1 MRCESAVRGGEPL
14 LSVIP
19 ATFTAHLVLNN
30 LHQALKLLRFPFRVL
45 KVREKKRTFGKSNK
59 GNVWDAK
66 HGRLIKQRRR

>member
-1 MRCESAVRGGEPL
+1 MSQREGGEPL

-19 ATFTAHLVLNN
+19 ATFMAHLVLNN

-45 KVREKKRTFGKSNK
+45 KVKEKKRTFRKSNK

-66 HGRLIKQRRR
+66 HRRLIKQQRR